1 MKNILDL
8 ILVKQINIYISR
20 IASAAQSTISG
31 SATSN
36 FLALSKRT
44 VTVTAKDSS
53 GTNIG
58 AGGDLFY
65 IQITNECTKASNFE
79 WTTVSGADN
88 TIATSIFTEMTDN
101 NDGTYSYSWTPDNEG
116 KLSIS
121 AILFNRFTIKG
132 QYYNTQDLSG
142 SVIVSYLS
150 QSFTHCGI

>member
-1 MKNILDL
+1 M
-8 ILVKQINIYISR
+8 
-20 IASAAQSTISG
+20 
-31 SATSN
+31 
-36 FLALSKRT
+36 
-44 VTVTAKDSS
+44 
-53 GTNIG
+53 
-58 AGGDLFY
+58 
-65 IQITNECTKASNFE
+65 
-79 WTTVSGADN
+79 SGADN